1 MNIEMVIT
9 VLLST
14 ALISAMPLA
23 LASVGEAIGERAG
36 MINLGTEGVMLLGA
50 FTGFW
55 VALHSDSLAL
65 GLLAGAGAGLV
76 GGLVFWSVAVVIG
89 ADQVLLGLGL
99 TLAGGGLTA
108 FLFREFFGSQQPLL
122 SGTMDRPF
130 DAFADA
136 IPVLGPA
143 VLGQPWFFYVACT
156 LVVGVGI
163 FLRSTTLGLR
173 IRAVGESPTAV
184 DAVGVSVVVTR
195 MWAAVLAGTLSG
207 LGGASLSVVELGFFQ
222 PNVTLGTGFIA
233 IALAIL
239 GRWTPWR
246 IAAMAI
252 VFGSLRGLGSGLQL
266 IDVSVPSEATRL
278 LPYVGIVVAL
288 VISGRGVEL
297 PASLGQPWDRRRAS
311 KSRQS
316 RLD

>member
-14 ALISAMPLA
+14 ALISAMPLG

-36 MINLGTEGVMLLGA
+36 MINLGIEGVMLLGA

-55 VALHSDSLAL
+55 VALQSDSLAL

-76 GGLVFWSVAVVIG
+76 GGLVFGSIAVLIG
-89 ADQVLLGLGL
+89 ADQVLLGIGL
-99 TLAGGGLTA
+99 TLAGGGLTT
-108 FLFREFFGSQQPLL
+108 FLFRESFGAQQPLL
-122 SGTMDRPF
+122 SGTMSRPF
-130 DAFADA
+130 ESLADA
-136 IPVLGPA
+136 IPILGPA
-143 VLGQPWFFYVACT
+143 VLGQPWFFYVACI

-173 IRAVGESPTAV
+173 VRAVGESPMAV
-184 DAVGVSVVVTR
+184 DAVGVSVVATR
-195 MWAAVLAGTLSG
+195 MWAAVLAGILSG
-207 LGGASLSVVELGFFQ
+207 LGGASLSVVELGLFQ

-246 IAAMAI
+246 IATMAL

-288 VISGRGVEL
+288 VISGRGIAL
-297 PASLGQPWDRRRAS
+297 PASLGQPWEHRRGMRRRQ
-311 KSRQS
+311 R
-316 RLD
+316 RLG